1 MECTVLPKIL
11 YKFSSSSSE
20 SFLKRE
26 IFFNDPYE
34 FNDPFDMKIRRKV
47 ELLPKEDLVLQNV
60 YRLNKEI
67 PDQSFQT
74 LWNIAEDDY
83 EKKMANNPKHYKDM
97 SLNAQKKE
105 REINLKKV
113 LCLSE
118 KNDDIL
124 MWAHYGDSNKGICIG
139 YNSERLCQFLKDK
152 YWNNTLGI
160 FQVEYSSNY
169 PDILPTIGNS
179 IEKVRK
185 RIAFKSLVWSYER
198 EWRLVFYYPNSIPIP
213 INEEIVEE
221 IILGSNVQPETEKE
235 ILKIQRDKYPHAQV
249 FKVVPDDSEFKLNVL
264 PYNPSYS
271 ISSGGFL

>member
-1 MECTVLPKIL
+1 MECTGLPKIL

-67 PDQSFQT
+67 PDQSFQL
-74 LWNIAEDDY
+74 LWNIAEKDY
-83 EKKMANNPKHYKDM
+83 ESKKSHNPKHFKEM
-97 SLNAQKKE
+97 SFNAQIIERNLNKK
-105 REINLKKV
+105 RV
-113 LCLSE
+113 LCLSK

-139 YNSERLCQFLKDK
+139 YNTEILCTILFENYFDEF
-152 YWNNTLGI
+152 LGI
-160 FQVEYSSNY
+160 FKVEYSSQY
-169 PDILPTIGNS
+169 PDIIPTVGFSLEN
-179 IEKVRK
+179 VRK
-185 RIAFKSLVWSYER
+185 RLAVKSIIWAYEK
-198 EWRLVFYYPNSIPIP
+198 EWRLIVYNQSNIAID
-213 INEEIVEE
+213 NLDEIVEE

-235 ILKIQRDKYPHAQV
+235 ILTIQRDKYPHAQV

-264 PYNPSYS
+264 PYNP
-271 ISSGGFL
+271 